1 VFQWS
6 TGPVIWNYNFP
17 MDQTGPVTAISS
29 SYWAEINQCLR
40 TALYKG
46 SDWSSD

>member
-6 TGPVIWNYNFP
+6 
-17 MDQTGPVTAISS
+17 TGPVTAISS
-29 SYWAEINQCLR
+29 SYWAEITQYLKAALYQGIR
-40 TALYKG
+40 LVRRVTAALYKG